1 MSIKLSSTDLQI
13 LEQVARRKQI
23 PTRRQR
29 AQALLLLSQ
38 DKAPAEVAEVVG
50 IKKSEVEALAND
62 FETRGIAVLER
73 KKGPLK
79 SRQNDV
85 APGIE
90 KTRGVC
96 GGAARIARTRIP
108 VWQLV
113 EARALGASEAEILV
127 DFPSLRAEDLVNAWC
142 YEKSHGDEIKA
153 EIHSNEVA

>member
-13 LEQVARRKQI
+13 IEQVARRKEI

-38 DKAPAEVAEVVG
+38 DKAPEEVAQAVG
-50 IKKSEVEALAND
+50 IRKSEVEALADD

-79 SRQNDV
+79 TRQSI

-90 KTRGVC
+90 KTPGVC

-127 DFPSLRAEDLVNAWC
+127 DFPGLRAEDLVNAWC
-142 YEKSHGDEIKA
+142 YEKSHREEIMA

>member
-1 MSIKLSSTDLQI
+1 MSIKLSPSDLQK
-13 LEQVARRKQI
+13 LQQVASRKQI

-29 AQALLLLSQ
+29 AKALLLLGQGKSAKQ
-38 DKAPAEVAEVVG
+38 IAQVVG
-50 IKKSEVEALAND
+50 IKKSEVEALADD
-62 FETRGIAVLER
+62 FETRGIAVLES
-73 KKGPLK
+73 KKGPLR
-79 SRQNDV
+79 SRTSI

-127 DFPSLRAEDLVNAWC
+127 DFPGLRAEDLVNAWC
-142 YEKSHGDEIKA
+142 YEESHRDEIKA